1 MISQPKFEF
10 FLWLPWPLV
19 IALIVNTRVAFLLLY
34 FSGEKKKEFVVPE
47 AAEAL
52 SQSSAEP
59 SGAGLDGLGGFCTRN
74 CSGRAMPRLE
84 AQPQVWEKLL
94 VPQPGSRDFPAAAGV
109 GEALPSPCR
118 ALGAPTAR
126 LRAQLLEHTAGAH

>member
-1 MISQPKFEF
+1 MAP
-10 FLWLPWPLV
+10 
-19 IALIVNTRVAFLLLY
+19 VAFGDCSDRKHEGCFFTAL
-34 FSGEKKKEFVVPE
+34 FQWGKKKEFVVPE

-59 SGAGLDGLGGFCTRN
+59 AGAGLGGLGGFCTRN
-74 CSGRAMPRLE
+74 DPGRAMPRLE

-118 ALGAPTAR
+118 ALGAPAAR